1 MFLGLEFP
9 QFTRYPLYCV
19 GFEEG
24 NGPHQLFLGGQY
36 RANPSGGYGIR
47 AGTGGAGISVG
58 DLIINGVHFVIG
70 SAGVRLDGPSDDKYR
85 HSICIPGCQFD
96 AMTTTKMV
104 LSSMAIFPD
113 FAHNYQPGTGPPPPT
128 LNSSAS

>member
-36 RANPSGGYGIR
+36 SANPSGGYCIR

-58 DLIINGVHFVIG
+58 DITIKGVHLVTS
-70 SAGVRLDGPSDDKYR
+70 SAGARLYGPSDNQHR
-85 HSICIPGCQFD
+85 QRIVLTGCKFE
-96 AMTTTKMV
+96 ALPSSPMV
-104 LSSMAIFPD
+104 LLSLAILQVL
-113 FAHNYQPGTGPPPPT
+113 HK
-128 LNSSAS
+128 